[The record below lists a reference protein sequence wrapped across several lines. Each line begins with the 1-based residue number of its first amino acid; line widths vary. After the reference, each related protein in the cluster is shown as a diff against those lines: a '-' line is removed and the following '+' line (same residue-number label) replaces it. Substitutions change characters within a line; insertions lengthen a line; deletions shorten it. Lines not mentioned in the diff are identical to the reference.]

1 MIDVLNAICS
11 NIATRFKN
19 SPIYIDT
26 MPQDF
31 KRPSFYIELVNS
43 KDTDLNSEAQRREMT
58 FQIIYFGRKDN
69 FNNVSTLDQYAT
81 WSVLEKIFYRVLEVD
96 KDKRDYKKIV
106 SNELF
111 IKDDLLY
118 MTLRLDF
125 GYIIEDNI
133 LDPGE
138 IYELMQELNL
148 KYNLK

>member
-1 MIDVLNAICS
+1 MIDILNAICET
-11 NIATRFKN
+11 IASKFKD

-26 MPQDF
+26 MPQNF

-43 KDTDLNSEAQRREMT
+43 KDTDLNAEAQRREMT

-69 FNNVSTLDQYAT
+69 FDNVSTLDQYAA
-81 WSVLEKIFYRVLEVD
+81 WSILEKIFYRTLEVN
-96 KDKRDYKKIV
+96 KETNDYKKIV

-125 GYIIEDNI
+125 GYIVEENS
-133 LDPGE
+133 LDPE
-138 IYELMQELNL
+138 EMYELMQELNL
-148 KYNLK
+148 KYNL